1 MMYPYHACMWSLTEI
16 DIVSTVGRILQVE
29 SLADVDPNSE
39 DRTGEDS
46 EMDKNLEICR
56 LEKRDFDDKES
67 RISYRISQLQ

>member
-1 MMYPYHACMWSLTEI
+1 MWSLTEI